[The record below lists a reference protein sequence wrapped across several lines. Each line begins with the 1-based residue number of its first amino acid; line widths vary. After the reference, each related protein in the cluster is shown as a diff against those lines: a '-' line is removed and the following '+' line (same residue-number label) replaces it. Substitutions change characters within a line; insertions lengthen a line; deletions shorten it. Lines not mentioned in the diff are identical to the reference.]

1 MRKIWLLAALFTMLV
16 LAACQGAG
24 DTTGA
29 AMECTL
35 ASTFPDPRDPTDVGI
50 AELSAADRARGAS
63 NPVITLLEYS
73 DFQCPYCSLAG
84 RSLQEFEAAHPDE
97 VQVIFRH
104 FPLPMHDKANLA
116 AQAAEAA
123 GAQGKFWEMH
133 DLLFAEGTWD
143 TWIAMTPDAFETWLI
158 EQAGSV
164 GLDADQFGKDLNA
177 EATVSYVE
185 QAYGDAIQANLNST
199 PSLFI
204 FINGELVLVPEDQ
217 IPYDAET
224 LELVLALAKQEAN
237 HYETCPPM
245 TVQKNKTYSAEFKT
259 SKGDFTI
266 ELYADK
272 APLAVNN
279 FVFLAKQGYYDGVP
293 FHRVLEGYIAQAG
306 DPTGSGA
313 GGPGYT
319 FADEIVDSLKF
330 DRAGLVAMA
339 NAGTN
344 TNGSQFF
351 ITYAAA
357 PNLDGGYTIFG
368 EVTSG
373 MEVVDS
379 LTPRDPSAS
388 GELPIPDTI
397 ISITITEGE

>member
-1 MRKIWLLAALFTMLV
+1 MRKILLLAAMLTTLV
-16 LAACQGAG
+16 LTACQSAG
-24 DTTGA
+24 STAGET
-29 AMECTL
+29 MECTL
-35 ASTFPDPRDPTDVGI
+35 ASTFPDPRKPADAGI
-50 AELSAADRARGAS
+50 ADISAADKARGAS
-63 NPVITLLEYS
+63 SPVITLLEYS
-73 DFQCPYCSLAG
+73 DFQCPYCSIAG
-84 RSLQEFEAAHPDE
+84 RSLKEFEAAHPDE

-143 TWIAMTPDAFETWLI
+143 TWTEMTPEAFETWLI
-158 EQAGSV
+158 EQSGSL
-164 GLDADQFGKDLNA
+164 GLDSDQFGKELTA
-177 EATVSYVE
+177 AATVSFIE
-185 QAYGDAIQANLNST
+185 QAYGSAIQANLTST

-217 IPYDAET
+217 IPYDSET

-237 HYETCPPM
+237 HYDTCPPM
-245 TVQKNKTYSAEFKT
+245 TVQGNKNYTAEVKT
-259 SKGDFTI
+259 SKGDFTLK
-266 ELYADK
+266 LYADK

-279 FVFLAKQGYYDGVP
+279 FVFLAQQGYYDGVP

-313 GGPGYT
+313 GGPGYS

-330 DRAGLVAMA
+330 DRAGLLAMA
-339 NAGTN
+339 NSGTN

-351 ITYAAA
+351 ITYSAA

-397 ISITITEGE
+397 FSITVTEGN